1 MAVERKKKKNI
12 DTCCLEGASVCSVQ
26 TESNQYTQ
34 TKVQWFRFSSGW
46 TPAVRSEHFIGVL
59 TCFLLLPVVF
69 FDIWKV
75 FFFVFFCNTQLH
87 VSFYWHGHP
96 GVTWLLPR
104 GAGPFRSDACPA
116 AVAESCPPGQQ
127 KVIFKWLIFT
137 TRLRRSDLHKSPLV
151 WRVSFTCPFT
161 RLYPRGRQR
170 RTRLGDEAHA
180 EKTHDNRSEEVN
192 YSTLL
197 NTRYYILV

>member
-1 MAVERKKKKNI
+1 MPWG
-12 DTCCLEGASVCSVQ
+12 CFCL
-26 TESNQYTQ
+26 
-34 TKVQWFRFSSGW
+34 FSSDWIQPIHADKG
-46 TPAVRSEHFIGVL
+46 S
-59 TCFLLLPVVF
+59 VVQVQFRLNPGSQVWALYWSFDSFSSSPCGF
-69 FDIWKV
+69 FWHLKS
-75 FFFVFFCNTQLH
+75 FFFVFLFFCNTQLH

-180 EKTHDNRSEEVN
+180 EKTHDNRSGEVN